1 MLASVARGTSYR
13 YPVLR
18 WVSKMHFIYR
28 SCTPDTSQRS
38 TGYLG
43 AVRVATLAMKM
54 RSIYIADSPTASQRR
69 TGYLVTVPRAT
80 LGIKNALHMQIMFTR
95 C

>member
-28 SCTPDTSQRS
+28 SCTPDISQRS
-38 TGYLG
+38 TGYFV
-43 AVRVATLAMKM
+43 AVRVATLAMKNALQVHQM
-54 RSIYIADSPTASQRR
+54 R
-69 TGYLVTVPRAT
+69 TGYLVALPRAT
-80 LGIKNALHMQIMFTR
+80 LAMKNENHIHSRFSK